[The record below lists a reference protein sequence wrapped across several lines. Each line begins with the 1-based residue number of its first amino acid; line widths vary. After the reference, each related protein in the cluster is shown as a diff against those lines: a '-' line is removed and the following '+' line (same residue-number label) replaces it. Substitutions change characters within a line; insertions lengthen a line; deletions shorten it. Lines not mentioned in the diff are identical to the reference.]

1 MPSVRDLLLQLCVL
15 GVSTGLT
22 AASNPLAAM
31 GPDGSTGRASASSA
45 AAAEPGIKRYLVA
58 YASSITNAPRTA
70 SAITLVN
77 DAGADCAVTVDFFT
91 GFGPTTP
98 VCSLTAV
105 IPGGFAY
112 DFCTRDLPVNITT
125 CNATCATPLTYF
137 EGKAVISTGG
147 SPACQ
152 KLAVNARQYY
162 TTGTT
167 GDTGVAGVN
176 SVTVVK
182 P

>member
-58 YASSITNAPRTA
+58 YASSITKAPRTA

-77 DAGADCAVTVDFFT
+77 DAGADCAVTVDFYT
-91 GFGPTTP
+91 GFGPTLSA
-98 VCSLTAV
+98 CSLTAV

-112 DFCTRDLPVNITT
+112 DFCTRDLPVNIKSFGIDIP
-125 CNATCATPLTYF
+125 NYL
-137 EGKAVISTGG
+137 G
-147 SPACQ
+147 
-152 KLAVNARQYY
+152 
-162 TTGTT
+162 
-167 GDTGVAGVN
+167 
-176 SVTVVK
+176 VTVQPDITTRVTFNAK
-182 P
+182 RSENHR

>member
-1 MPSVRDLLLQLCVL
+1 MLSVRSLFLQLCVL
-15 GVSTGLT
+15 GMSTGL
-22 AASNPLAAM
+22 AAAFNPLAAM
-31 GPDGSTGRASASSA
+31 GPDGSTGGLSASGA
-45 AAAEPGIKRYLVA
+45 RAAEAGIKRYLVT
-58 YASSITNAPRTA
+58 YASSITKVPRTA

-91 GFGPTTP
+91 GFAPTTP
-98 VCSLTAV
+98 ACSLTAV

-125 CNATCATPLTYF
+125 CNATCAAPLIYF
-137 EGKAVISTGG
+137 EGKAVIYTDS
-147 SPACQ
+147 SPACR
-152 KLAVNARQYY
+152 KIAVNARQYY

-167 GDTGVAGVN
+167 SDSGVAGVN